1 MEKTEVLLC
10 SCFSAEHQ
18 ILIHH
23 WSEEQEVIL
32 SYHLNSSV
40 GFWSRLR
47 RGLRYI
53 FGYKCRYGHW
63 DEIVLDPHHIPQL
76 QRIIESLTK
85 KDGV

>member
-10 SCFSAEHQ
+10 SCRSEEHQ

-23 WSEEQEVIL
+23 YPEEQEVIF
-32 SYHLNSSV
+32 SYHLNSSD

-47 RGLRYI
+47 KGLRYI

-63 DEIVLDPHHIPQL
+63 DEIILTPQHIPQF

-85 KDGV
+85 KDGT